1 MPSVD
6 QIGMLLGIMP
16 KVHIE
21 SGEYRRKVLRSV
33 VEALGD
39 EFVDRCKKATMI
51 LIKPNVIHHEL
62 QLASTHVDALR
73 GVLDVIRVH
82 TGTPVVIA
90 DAGFHGTAAGFRHF
104 GYERL
109 PEEYTKVFLKDLND
123 DAHVDATIPRADGST
138 MPIRRAKTAYD
149 ADFTISLTPMK
160 THGGC
165 VASLA
170 IENWA
175 HGTWVVPPRIGA
187 HGMVWS
193 RQPWLEEAHHEVLAH
208 LFKERPC
215 DVAVIDGIL
224 AMEGAGPVRGTAV
237 PMNLALAGFDAVAVD
252 SVAASLMN
260 LDPHAI
266 PYLEMCVQ
274 AGLGVNEMSKID
286 VPLGLVLE
294 HTRKFITA

>member
-1 MPSVD
+1 M
-6 QIGMLLGIMP
+6 
-16 KVHIE
+16 
-21 SGEYRRKVLRSV
+21 
-33 VEALGD
+33 
-39 EFVDRCKKATMI
+39 
-51 LIKPNVIHHEL
+51 
-62 QLASTHVDALR
+62 
-73 GVLDVIRVH
+73 
-82 TGTPVVIA
+82 
-90 DAGFHGTAAGFRHF
+90 
-104 GYERL
+104 
-109 PEEYTKVFLKDLND
+109 
-123 DAHVDATIPRADGST
+123 
-138 MPIRRAKTAYD
+138 
-149 ADFTISLTPMK
+149 
-160 THGGC
+160 
-165 VASLA
+165 
-170 IENWA
+170 
-175 HGTWVVPPRIGA
+175 
-187 HGMVWS
+187 
-193 RQPWLEEAHHEVLAH
+193 LAH